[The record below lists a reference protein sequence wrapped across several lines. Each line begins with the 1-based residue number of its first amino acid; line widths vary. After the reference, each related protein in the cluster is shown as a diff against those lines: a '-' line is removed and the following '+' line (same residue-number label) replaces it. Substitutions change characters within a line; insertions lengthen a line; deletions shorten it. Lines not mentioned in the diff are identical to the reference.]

1 MNMNTMY
8 DFYDK
13 MDLKYP
19 EIAIAMDDIDR
30 MNPGE
35 IRFAIPILTPLMDNS
50 KPVVDTIRQTKSNL
64 RNDPSVK
71 LEVDNIRITNFISIR
86 VPQEFCNVYQLTEE
100 NRIIKSGSKWIVVFV
115 GGDITKPRIIS
126 RYE

>member
-1 MNMNTMY
+1 MNSLQ

-30 MNPGE
+30 MNPGRV
-35 IRFAIPILTPLMDNS
+35 RFIIPILTPHMDKDKITN
-50 KPVVDTIRQTKSNL
+50 KTIYQNRSSL
-64 RNDPSVK
+64 RNDKSVK
-71 LEVDNIRITNFISIR
+71 LEIGDVGISNFIHIN
-86 VPQEFCNVYQLTEE
+86 VPAEVCNVYHLTNE
-100 NRIIKSGSKWIVVFV
+100 NRYIQAGSKWIVIFV

-126 RYE
+126 RYLD

>member
-1 MNMNTMY
+1 MNNLQ

-30 MNPGE
+30 MNPGRV
-35 IRFAIPILTPLMDNS
+35 RFIIPILTPHMDKDKITN
-50 KPVVDTIRQTKSNL
+50 KTIYQNRSSL
-64 RNDPSVK
+64 RNDKSVK
-71 LEVDNIRITNFISIR
+71 LEIGDVGITNFIHIN
-86 VPQEFCNVYQLTEE
+86 VPAEVCNVYNLTNE
-100 NRIIKSGSKWIVVFV
+100 NRYIQAGSKWIVIFV

-126 RYE
+126 RYLD

>member
-1 MNMNTMY
+1 MNSMY

-30 MNPGE
+30 ANPGV
-35 IRFAIPILTPLMDNS
+35 IRFAIPVLTPLMNND
-50 KPVVDTIRQTKSNL
+50 KPITDTIRQSRSNL
-64 RNDPSVK
+64 MNDQSVK
-71 LEVDNIRITNFISIR
+71 FEIENIKVTNTIRIP
-86 VPQEFCNVYQLTEE
+86 VPQEVCNAYQLDDS

-126 RYE
+126 RY

>member
-1 MNMNTMY
+1 MNSMY

-19 EIAIAMDDIDR
+19 ELAIAMDDIDR
-30 MNPGE
+30 SNPGV
-35 IRFAIPILTPLMDNS
+35 IRFVIPVLTPLMNNNS
-50 KPVVDTIRQTKSNL
+50 PMSDVIRQTKSNL
-64 RNDPSVK
+64 MNDTSIK
-71 LEVDNIRITNFISIR
+71 LEVDTIKVTNTISIP
-86 VPQEFCNVYQLTEE
+86 VPQEVCNVYNLDDS

-126 RYE
+126 RY

>member
-1 MNMNTMY
+1 MNTMY

-30 MNPGE
+30 VNPGT
-35 IRFAIPILTPLMDNS
+35 IRFSIPILTPLMDNTN
-50 KPVVDTIRQTKSNL
+50 PTTNTIRQNVSNL
-64 RNDPSVK
+64 RNDKSVK
-71 LEVDNIRITNFISIR
+71 LEIEDIRVTNFISIR
-86 VPQEFCNVYQLTEE
+86 VPQEVCNVYELTES
-100 NRIIKSGSKWIVVFV
+100 NRIIKAGSKWIVVFV

>member
-1 MNMNTMY
+1 MNSMY

-30 MNPGE
+30 ANPGDV
-35 IRFAIPILTPLMDNS
+35 RFIIPVLTPLMNNT
-50 KPVVDTIRQTKSNL
+50 KPVSDIIRQNKLNLMNDKSV
-64 RNDPSVK
+64 R
-71 LEVDNIRITNFISIR
+71 LEIDNIRVTNTVSIS
-86 VPQEFCNVYQLTEE
+86 VPQEVCNVYRLTND

-115 GGDITKPRIIS
+115 GGDITKPRIVS
-126 RYE
+126 RY

>member
-1 MNMNTMY
+1 MNTMY

-19 EIAIAMDDIDR
+19 EIAIAIDDIDR
-30 MNPGE
+30 SNPGNV
-35 IRFAIPILTPLMDNS
+35 RFIIPVLTPLMDNS
-50 KPVVDTIRQTKSNL
+50 KPITDSIRQNKSSL
-64 RNDPSVK
+64 RNDQSVK
-71 LEVDNIRITNFISIR
+71 LEVENIIVTNFISIK
-86 VPQEFCNVYQLTEE
+86 VPQEVCNVYQVNDS
-100 NRIIKSGSKWIVVFV
+100 NRIINAGSKWIVVFV

>member
-1 MNMNTMY
+1 MNSLQ

-30 MNPGE
+30 TNPGRV
-35 IRFAIPILTPLMDNS
+35 RFIIPILTPHMDKDKITN
-50 KPVVDTIRQTKSNL
+50 KTIYQNRSSL
-64 RNDPSVK
+64 RNDKSVK
-71 LEVDNIRITNFISIR
+71 LEIGDVGITNFIHIN
-86 VPQEFCNVYQLTEE
+86 VPAEVCNVYNLTNE
-100 NRIIKSGSKWIVVFV
+100 NRYIQAGSKWIVIFV

-126 RYE
+126 RYLD

>member
-1 MNMNTMY
+1 MNTMY

-86 VPQEFCNVYQLTEE
+86 VPQEVCNVYQLTEE

-115 GGDITKPRIIS
+115 GGDITKPKIIS

>member
-1 MNMNTMY
+1 MNSMY

-30 MNPGE
+30 MNPGT
-35 IRFAIPILTPLMDNS
+35 IRFAIPILTPLMDNK
-50 KPVVDTIRQTKSNL
+50 KPVVDTIRQTKINL
-64 RNDPSVK
+64 RNDQSVK
-71 LEVDNIRITNFISIR
+71 LEVENIRVTNFIHIK
-86 VPQEFCNVYQLTEE
+86 VPQEVCNVYELTEA
-100 NRIIKSGSKWIVVFV
+100 NRIIKAGSKWIVVFV

>member
-1 MNMNTMY
+1 MNSMY

-30 MNPGE
+30 ANPGV
-35 IRFAIPILTPLMDNS
+35 IRFAIPVLTPLMNND
-50 KPVVDTIRQTKSNL
+50 KPITDTIRQNRSNL
-64 RNDPSVK
+64 MNDQSVK
-71 LEVDNIRITNFISIR
+71 FEIESIKVTNTIHIP
-86 VPQEFCNVYQLTEE
+86 VPQEVCNVYQLDDS

-126 RYE
+126 RY

>member
-1 MNMNTMY
+1 MNTMY

-30 MNPGE
+30 ANPGI
-35 IRFAIPILTPLMDNS
+35 IRFAIPILTPLMDNT
-50 KPVVDTIRQTKSNL
+50 KPVMNIIRQNRSNL

-71 LEVDNIRITNFISIR
+71 LEIEDISVTNFVSIK
-86 VPQEFCNVYQLTEE
+86 VPQEVTNVYELTES
-100 NRIIKSGSKWIVVFV
+100 NRIIKAGSKWIVVFV

>member
-1 MNMNTMY
+1 MY

-30 MNPGE
+30 ANPGVV
-35 IRFAIPILTPLMDNS
+35 RFIIPVLTPLMNNT
-50 KPVVDTIRQTKSNL
+50 KPVSDIIRQNKLNLMNDKSV
-64 RNDPSVK
+64 R
-71 LEVDNIRITNFISIR
+71 LEIDNIRVTNTVSIS
-86 VPQEFCNVYQLTEE
+86 VPQEVCNVYRLTND

-126 RYE
+126 RY

>member
-1 MNMNTMY
+1 MNTMY

-19 EIAIAMDDIDR
+19 EIAIAIDDIDR
-30 MNPGE
+30 CNPGNV
-35 IRFAIPILTPLMDNS
+35 RFIIPVLTPLMDNG
-50 KPVVDTIRQTKSNL
+50 KPITDSIRQNKSSL
-64 RNDPSVK
+64 RNDQSVK
-71 LEVDNIRITNFISIR
+71 LEVENIIVTNFISIK
-86 VPQEFCNVYQLTEE
+86 VPQEVCNVYQVDDS
-100 NRIIKSGSKWIVVFV
+100 NRIISAGSKWIVVFV

>member
-1 MNMNTMY
+1 MNTMY

-71 LEVDNIRITNFISIR
+71 LEVDNIRIANFISIR
-86 VPQEFCNVYQLTEE
+86 VPQEVCNVYQLTEE